1 VSPNPVSI
9 VLSGIGGMGA
19 VYLKALLDAWDGGL
33 FRLVGTVDPF
43 PERSPHLARL
53 KEMGIPVYPDLESFY
68 MKHEAE
74 LAIVSSPIQFHAPQT
89 RLALER
95 GSRVLCEKPAAAT
108 VQEIR
113 DMIEARDRAGLWVAI
128 GFQWSFSD
136 AVQALK
142 ADILRGRFGAAKR
155 MKCLYMWPRDL
166 AYYGRNDW
174 AGKRHDAAGAWI
186 LDSPANNAMAH
197 DLHNIFYV
205 LGREVDGCALPIELE
220 AELYRAYDIDNFD
233 TAAVR
238 IRLDGGAAVIF
249 LVSHA
254 SRADTGPVLR
264 YEFERG
270 DVAGRGRKSELRAAF
285 SDGGARS
292 YGAPDADPLKKLWDA
307 IASVRTGAP
316 PVCGLEAVLGQ
327 TLAVDGMQDAATRIA
342 EFPEGI
348 VRFEASPGGG
358 RRWVDG
364 LDDVF
369 ARCYEEEK
377 LPSEIGAPWSRPA
390 GRIDL
395 GGYRRFPSRSGQRHA
410 PHH

>member
-1 VSPNPVSI
+1 VSPAPVSI

-19 VYLKALLDAWDGGL
+19 VYLKALLDAWEGGL
-33 FRLVGTVDPF
+33 FRLEGTVDPV

-53 KEMGIPVYPDLESFY
+53 KELHVPVYPDLESFY
-68 MKHEAE
+68 LRHEAE
-74 LAIVSSPIQFHAPQT
+74 LAIISSPIQFHAPQT

-113 DMIEARDRAGLWVAI
+113 DMIEARDRAGLWVAV
-128 GFQWSFSD
+128 GFQWSSSD

-142 ADILRGRFGAAKR
+142 ADIRRGRFGAAKR
-155 MKCLYMWPRDL
+155 MRCLYTWPRDF

-174 AGKRHDAAGAWI
+174 AGKRRDAAGAWI

-238 IRLDGGAAVIF
+238 IRLEGGAAALF
-249 LVSHA
+249 LVSHV
-254 SRADTGPVLR
+254 SRTDAGPILR

-270 DVAGRGRKSELRAAF
+270 EVTAHGRKSDLLASF
-285 SDGGARS
+285 SDGGARN

-307 IASVRTGAP
+307 IAAVRTGAA

-327 TLAVDGMQDAATRIA
+327 ALAIDGMQDAAPGIV
-342 EFPEGI
+342 EFPKAL
-348 VRFEASPGGG
+348 VRFEPSPAGG
-358 RRWVDG
+358 RRWVEG
-364 LDDVF
+364 LDDAF
-369 ARCYEEEK
+369 SRCHEEGK

-395 GGYRRFPSRSGQRHA
+395 RGYRQFPSRPG
-410 PHH
+410 

>member
-1 VSPNPVSI
+1 MSPSPVSI
-9 VLSGIGGMGA
+9 MLSGIGGMGA

-33 FRLVGTVDPF
+33 FRLVGTVDPV

-53 KEMGIPVYPDLESFY
+53 GERGVPIYPDLESFY
-68 MKHEAE
+68 SRHEAE
-74 LAIVSSPIQFHAPQT
+74 LAIISSPIQFHARQT
-89 RLALER
+89 RLALAR

-142 ADILRGRFGAAKR
+142 SDIRRGRFGAAKR
-155 MKCLYMWPRDL
+155 MKCLYTWPRDL
-166 AYYGRNDW
+166 AYYGRNGW
-174 AGKRHDAAGAWI
+174 AGRRRDAAGAWI

-197 DLHNIFYV
+197 DLHNIFYI
-205 LGREVDGCALPIELE
+205 LGPEVNGCALPVELE

-238 IRLDGGAAVIF
+238 IRLAGGAAILF
-249 LVSHA
+249 LVSHV
-254 SRADTGPVLR
+254 SWTDTGPVLR
-264 YEFERG
+264 LEFERG
-270 DVAGRGRKSELRAAF
+270 SVTARGRKSDLRATF
-285 SDGGARS
+285 SDGGARN

-307 IASVRTGAP
+307 IASVRTGAA

-327 TLAVDGMQDAATRIA
+327 TLAVDGMQDAVAGIA
-342 EFPEGI
+342 EFPKEL
-348 VRFEASPGGG
+348 VRIEASPTGG

-364 LDDVF
+364 LDEIL
-369 ARCYEEEK
+369 ARCYADEK
-377 LPSEIGAPWSRPA
+377 LPSEIGAPWSRAA

-395 GGYRRFPSRSGQRHA
+395 GGYRRFPSRSG
-410 PHH
+410 